1 MTRYFMKFTPLFAA
15 EVQMMTP
22 PRHQPRRSGRI
33 RSSFRYSADD
43 VRCKDCTRYDSGQP
57 CHLNECVC
65 LEERIEAGVVELNTL
80 ARECFGGRMF
90 RPLQRR
96 LRDELNRQP
105 FRFFLGDAH
114 RERWTHWKN
123 RCYGMSGR
131 NAAALFLLTADEELW
146 QRVLWHF
153 DSSGFDFSAIRLSG
167 IHPELYS
174 IYQAAKTISVGGDNI
189 VIQSS
194 PAGGGSVSYFD
205 SIYADTLLPP
215 RAVSVYMYLKD
226 RSNSAGSCWPGIK
239 TIARDMNLSR
249 STVKRALAD
258 LEQHGYL
265 AKLPRYRPNG
275 SNTSNLYTLK

>member
-1 MTRYFMKFTPLFAA
+1 MRKYPLKLTEQKTNRSVKGEGQLHDAPVQEMVVAEDIDYDRMPHKRTPYNL
-15 EVQMMTP
+15 P
-22 PRHQPRRSGRI
+22 
-33 RSSFRYSADD
+33 
-43 VRCKDCTRYDSGQP
+43 
-57 CHLNECVC
+57 
-65 LEERIEAGVVELNTL
+65 
-80 ARECFGGRMF
+80 
-90 RPLQRR
+90 
-96 LRDELNRQP
+96 
-105 FRFFLGDAH
+105 
-114 RERWTHWKN
+114 
-123 RCYGMSGR
+123 
-131 NAAALFLLTADEELW
+131 
-146 QRVLWHF
+146 
-153 DSSGFDFSAIRLSG
+153 
-167 IHPELYS
+167 
-174 IYQAAKTISVGGDNI
+174 
-189 VIQSS
+189 